1 LSWPWKSV
9 DWNDPDGGV
18 IRFFPYIPTVVLPRI
33 IRPRD
38 DWDGLALLLHPEERE
53 SWEDEEKMEKS
64 GKGSSTIL
72 AIHGGGDLARMLIR
86 MQMLED
92 VKGAKFP
99 DPEPRRLLKL
109 ADRDSI
115 PTYFI
120 EPGVEDEDWLTWL
133 EETADEAAKLSRIFL
148 QLFARRRFAKTWKR
162 TQPEVSEPPI
172 SEGSDSLAIAA
183 GLAGTWWRISE
194 SFSTVELQERRN
206 HRFASRLR
214 GALANLSSIKE
225 EPVLIVPIY
234 QDWMG
239 DILATLKTN
248 VEVEA
253 IEAVG
258 LEE

>member
-1 LSWPWKSV
+1 MSWPWKPM
-9 DWNDPDGGV
+9 DWKDPKGGV
-18 IRFFPYIPTVVLPRI
+18 IRFFPYIPTVVLPRKL
-33 IRPRD
+33 RPRD
-38 DWDGLALLLHPEERE
+38 DWDGLAFLLHPEERE

-64 GKGSSTIL
+64 GKGSSTML

-86 MQMLED
+86 MQLLED

-109 ADRDSI
+109 ADRDNI

-120 EPGVEDEDWLTWL
+120 EPGVEDEDWLSYL
-133 EETADEAAKLSRIFL
+133 EDSADEAAKLSRMFL

-162 TQPEVSEPPI
+162 TQREVSEPPI
-172 SEGSDSLAIAA
+172 SEGAESLAIAA
-183 GLAGTWWRISE
+183 GLAATWWRVSE
-194 SFSTVELQERRN
+194 SFSTADLQASRN
-206 HRFASRLR
+206 LRFAGRIR
-214 GALANLSSIKE
+214 GALANLSSLKE

-234 QDWMG
+234 QDWMA

-248 VEVEA
+248 VEVEDV
-253 IEAVG
+253 EADG